1 MGGITIVEEHLCRV
15 VELEQLIT
23 ICVFFTL
30 LCIGAF
36 AFYRWDYK
44 NTDNKYNKKLDIL
57 CAIGIVILCIALW
70 VDQIDKYNKTHYEY
84 VVEVD
89 NSVTLNDF
97 FDRYE
102 IVSVD
107 GNRYRVKETDDHIK
121 E

>member
-30 LCIGAF
+30 LCVGVF

-44 NTDNKYNKKLDIL
+44 NTKYNKKLDIL
-57 CAIGIVILCIALW
+57 CAIGTVILCIALW
-70 VDQIDKYNKTHYEY
+70 ADQIYKYNKTHYEY

-89 NSVTLNDF
+89 NSVTFNDF

-107 GNRYRVKETDDHIK
+107 GNRYRVKEIDDHIK